1 MGSAASA
8 HYMMLQQ
15 IKTSVD
21 KSMVW
26 VMTQLDG
33 IHQRWFF
40 KAEEWPVVSGQFY
53 VGQKDSPVAV
63 CTLSSLDLMRKIGRR
78 DEIAIIGKTFTEN
91 LGIEKMIRNIV
102 TNPSIRFLIL
112 CGRESPH
119 RVGQSL
125 IALQE
130 HGVDAGGRII
140 QSLGIL
146 PVIKNVALEEIAAFR
161 QQIEI
166 LDLTGEVDPDT
177 VLKTVQDARQR
188 KPEKL
193 ALSDIAVSGKAR
205 PQVEQVKCR
214 HRESQ
219 DYKADP
225 AGFFVIQVNSQDREI
240 VVEHYSNEH
249 ELLRVLHGKNALE
262 ICSTIIR
269 NDWVTVSG
277 HSAYLG
283 RELGKAELGLKRGW
297 LYEQNKGLIE

>member
-1 MGSAASA
+1 MR
-8 HYMMLQQ
+8 LQQ
-15 IKTSVD
+15 IKTGVD

-26 VMTQLDG
+26 VMTQLDWV
-33 IHQRWFF
+33 HQRWFF
-40 KAEEWPVVSGQFY
+40 KGEEWPVVSGQFY

-125 IALQE
+125 IALRE
-130 HGVDAGGRII
+130 HGIDMGGRII
-140 QSLGIL
+140 ESLGIL
-146 PVIKNVALEEIAAFR
+146 PVIKNVALEEVTAFR
-161 QQIEI
+161 EQIEI

-177 VLKTVQDARQR
+177 VLKAVQTASQR
-188 KPEKL
+188 NPGRFE
-193 ALSDIAVSGKAR
+193 SSGIAASSKVTTKI
-205 PQVEQVKCR
+205 EHVKCW

-225 AGFFVIQVNSQDREI
+225 AGFFVIQLNAQEREI

-249 ELLRVLHGKNALE
+249 ELLRVLHGKNALT

-269 NDWVTVSG
+269 NSWVTIPG
-277 HSAYLG
+277 HAAYLG
-283 RELGKAELGLKRGW
+283 RELDKAELALKRGW
-297 LYEQNKGLIE
+297 LYEQNKGLVEV

>member
-1 MGSAASA
+1 MR
-8 HYMMLQQ
+8 LQE
-15 IKTSVD
+15 IKTVID

-26 VMTQLDG
+26 VMTQLDRV
-33 IHQRWFF
+33 HQRWFF
-40 KAEEWPVVSGQFY
+40 KGEEWPVVSGQFY

-125 IALQE
+125 IALKE
-130 HGVDAGGRII
+130 HGVDIGGRII
-140 QSLGIL
+140 ESLGIL
-146 PVIKNVALEEIAAFR
+146 PVIKNVAPEEIAAFR
-161 QQIEI
+161 KQIEI
-166 LDLTGEVDPDT
+166 LDLTGEVEPDT
-177 VLKTVQDARQR
+177 VLKAVQTARQR
-188 KPEKL
+188 NPGRFE
-193 ALSDIAVSGKAR
+193 SSGIAASSKVTAKI
-205 PQVEQVKCR
+205 EHVKCW

-225 AGFFVIQVNSQDREI
+225 AGFFVIQLNAQEREI

-249 ELLRVLHGKNALE
+249 ELLRVLHGKNALT

-269 NDWVTVSG
+269 NGWVTIPG
-277 HSAYLG
+277 HAAYLG
-283 RELGKAELGLKRGW
+283 RELGKAELALKRSW
-297 LYEQNKGLIE
+297 LYEQNKGLIEP

>member
-1 MGSAASA
+1 MR
-8 HYMMLQQ
+8 LQQ
-15 IKTSVD
+15 IKTGVD

-33 IHQRWFF
+33 LHQRWFF
-40 KAEEWPVVSGQFY
+40 KGEDWPVVSGQFY

-125 IALQE
+125 IALRE
-130 HGVDAGGRII
+130 HGVDTDGRII

-146 PVIKNVALEEIAAFR
+146 PVIKNVASQEITAFR

-177 VLKTVQDARQR
+177 VLKAVQVARQR
-188 KPEKL
+188 KPERFK
-193 ALSDIAVSGKAR
+193 SSGIAVSSKTR
-205 PQVEQVKCR
+205 PQVEHVKCW

-225 AGFFVIQVNSQDREI
+225 AGFFVIQVSSQDREI

-269 NDWVTVSG
+269 NGWVTIPG
-277 HSAYLG
+277 HAAYLG
-283 RELGKAELGLKRGW
+283 RELGKAELALKRGW
-297 LYEQNKGLIE
+297 LYEQNKGLIEL

>member
-1 MGSAASA
+1 MR
-8 HYMMLQQ
+8 LQQ

-33 IHQRWFF
+33 LHQRWFF

-125 IALQE
+125 IALKE
-130 HGVDAGGRII
+130 HGVDTGGRII

-146 PVIKNVALEEIAAFR
+146 PVIKNVAPEEITAFR

-166 LDLTGEVDPDT
+166 FDLIGEVDMDA
-177 VLKTVQDARQR
+177 VLTTVQTATER
-188 KPEKL
+188 KPGRFSRSENVRSPKN
-193 ALSDIAVSGKAR
+193 VSS
-205 PQVEQVKCR
+205 VEQVKCW

-219 DYKADP
+219 DYHPDP
-225 AGFFVIQVNSQDREI
+225 AGFFVIHIDTDKREI
-240 VVEHYSNEH
+240 VVEHYSNEF

-269 NDWVTVSG
+269 NDWVAVAG
-277 HSAYLG
+277 HAAYLG
-283 RELGKAELGLKRGW
+283 RELGKAELALKRGW
-297 LYEQNKGLIE
+297 LYEQNKGLIEHEV